1 MLLSRPFVR
10 PAPARLGRSS
20 GERVTSRLLPVAIA
34 LPVFVLDRLTK
45 IWIENNVSAYD
56 SFHVIPGF
64 FDIVHT
70 KNRGAAFGMFAE
82 GDSPLRTFLLIGVS
96 VAVLVFITVALLRPP
111 KGGARA
117 SILTQC
123 GLSLVM
129 GGAIGNIYDR
139 IVHGMVTD
147 FLEFYLGEYR
157 FAAFNVADSAITVG
171 AGLLIL
177 DMLWTRKQK
186 NVPEAG

>member
-1 MLLSRPFVR
+1 
-10 PAPARLGRSS
+10 
-20 GERVTSRLLPVAIA
+20 VTSRLLPLAIA

-45 IWIENNVSAYD
+45 LWIENNVSAYD

-70 KNRGAAFGMFAE
+70 KNRGAAFGMFADS
-82 GDSPLRTFLLIGVS
+82 DSPVRTFLLIGVS
-96 VAVLVFITVALLRPP
+96 VAVLIFISVALLRPS
-111 KGGARA
+111 KTGGTP
-117 SILTQC
+117 SMLTQY

-129 GGAIGNIYDR
+129 GGALGNIYDR
-139 IVHGMVTD
+139 VVHGMVTD

-157 FAAFNVADSAITVG
+157 FAAFNVADSAITAG
-171 AGLLIL
+171 ASLLIL
-177 DMLWTRKQK
+177 DMLRTRNQK